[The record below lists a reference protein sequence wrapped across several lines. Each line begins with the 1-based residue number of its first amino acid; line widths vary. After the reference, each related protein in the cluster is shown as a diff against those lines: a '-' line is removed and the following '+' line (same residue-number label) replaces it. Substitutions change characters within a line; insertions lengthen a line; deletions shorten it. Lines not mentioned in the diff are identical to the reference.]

1 MKLLCSAIVLLST
14 GGTLCAQEKDDGQP
28 KTPAG
33 RITWFVATSIPDDL
47 ENPVSVMAGTQITEV
62 TLSNRSTSDPIK
74 VPADGII
81 RMVRKVEN
89 PQDPAKPTYVTLAQA
104 LVPEGVSK
112 SLIILG
118 ANPKKEGSDLVFL
131 TKVQDLAGFKGGDY
145 LYMNLTTLNVAVQ
158 LGKEKIGLKP
168 GESSI
173 FDGKSSGRA
182 TNIDVSY
189 YFMDPAVKD
198 WKLINSST
206 MVQLPT
212 RREICIFSWDPR
224 YERVNCSGIT
234 VPVVP

>member
-1 MKLLCSAIVLLST
+1 MKLLCSAILLLST

-112 SLIILG
+112 
-118 ANPKKEGSDLVFL
+118 
-131 TKVQDLAGFKGGDY
+131 
-145 LYMNLTTLNVAVQ
+145 
-158 LGKEKIGLKP
+158 
-168 GESSI
+168 
-173 FDGKSSGRA
+173 
-182 TNIDVSY
+182 
-189 YFMDPAVKD
+189 
-198 WKLINSST
+198 
-206 MVQLPT
+206 
-212 RREICIFSWDPR
+212 
-224 YERVNCSGIT
+224 
-234 VPVVP
+234 